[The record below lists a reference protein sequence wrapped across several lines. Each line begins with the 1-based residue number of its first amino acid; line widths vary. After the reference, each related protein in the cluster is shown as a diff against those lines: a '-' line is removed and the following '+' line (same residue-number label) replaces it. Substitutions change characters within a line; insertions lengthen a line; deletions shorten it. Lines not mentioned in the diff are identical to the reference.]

1 MHAVLAWL
9 FDTNTLT
16 PHGFCLLWRPD
27 LIWSSVVADSIVAA
41 SYFSIPVALT
51 VFVLKRRD
59 LAFPW
64 VFVLFSGFILLCGS
78 THIMEAVTFWVPA
91 YGLET
96 ALKIATA
103 LVSFATAAALWPM
116 MPRALALPSVATLT
130 RLNNDLA
137 AQIEKRERIEAELR
151 DTNIELEARVAR
163 RTAQLTQ
170 LTEELRAEVAERQR
184 IEQGLRETGDLL
196 QATFEAA
203 PFPISVVAPD
213 GTVIFWNRT
222 AEQVFGDP
230 TATGA
235 EKDHFAL
242 VPARDQAEL
251 DEYFRRAG
259 TGETLSNI
267 SVRRLDRQGRL
278 RDISFSCAPVRYSD
292 GRVRALVYAL
302 EDMTQRNATEAQLR
316 QAQKM
321 EAIGNLTGGIAHDF
335 NNLLGI
341 IIGNLDSL
349 HGDIANNTANYDMV
363 RDALDAALRGADL
376 TSRLLAFARR
386 QPLSPEAIGLNVL
399 VDRSLSLLNRTLGAH
414 IQVDVEFAVDIWPA
428 LVDPVQLEAAI
439 ANLATNARDAMPRGG
454 KLIVRTLNASL
465 DDHYVEAHPEATV
478 GDYACIEVC
487 DTGTG
492 IPPALLGRIFEPFFT
507 TKPEGK
513 GSGLGLAM
521 VFGFMK
527 QTGGHINVYSEIGKG
542 TCFRLYLPRAS
553 NAPGVTS
560 RARPAAMPE
569 PLGRETVLV
578 VEDSEKLRR
587 VVVRQISSL
596 GYTVYEAEDG
606 AAALE
611 IVRQGIPID
620 LLFTDIVMPGE
631 MSGADLATAASS
643 LITGLK
649 VLFTSGFP
657 EARAETGGWLPGNSR
672 LLAKP
677 YRRDELARAL
687 RQALDG

>member
-27 LIWSSVVADSIVAA
+27 LIWSSVVADGIVAA

-64 VFVLFSGFILLCGS
+64 VFVLFSAFILLCGS

-130 RLNNDLA
+130 QLNNDLA
-137 AQIEKRERIEAELR
+137 AQIEQRERIEAELR

-163 RTAQLTQ
+163 RTARLTQ

-230 TATGA
+230 TATEA
-235 EKDHFAL
+235 EDDHFAL

-267 SVRRLDRQGRL
+267 SVRRVDRQGRL
-278 RDISFSCAPVRYSD
+278 RDISFSCAPVRYAD

-399 VDRSLSLLNRTLGAH
+399 VDRSLSLLNRTLGEH

-465 DDHYVEAHPEATV
+465 DDHYVEAHPEAMV

-553 NAPGVTS
+553 NAPGVPS
-560 RARPAAMPE
+560 GARPAAMPE

-587 VVVRQISSL
+587 VVVRQISGL

-606 AAALE
+606 ATALE

-620 LLFTDIVMPGE
+620 LLFTDMVMPGE
-631 MSGADLATAASS
+631 ISGADLATAASK
-643 LITGLK
+643 LINGLK

-657 EARAETGGWLPGNSR
+657 ESRAESGGWLPGNSR

>member
-1 MHAVLAWL
+1 LQAVLAWL

-27 LIWSSVVADSIVAA
+27 LIWSSVVADGIVAG

-51 VFVLKRRD
+51 VFVIKRRD

-64 VFVLFSGFILLCGS
+64 IFGLFSAFILLCGS

-91 YGLET
+91 YGIET

-103 LVSFATAAALWPM
+103 IVSFATAVALWPM

-130 RLNNDLA
+130 KLNADLA
-137 AQIEKRERIEAELR
+137 AEIQRRHRIEAELR
-151 DTNIELEARVAR
+151 DTNLELEARVAR
-163 RTAQLTQ
+163 RTERLTQ
-170 LTEELRAEVAERQR
+170 LTEELQAEVRERKR
-184 IEQGLRETGDLL
+184 VEQGLRETGDLL

-213 GTVIFWNRT
+213 GTVLFWNRT
-222 AEQVFGDP
+222 AEHVFGDP
-230 TATGA
+230 TAAGT
-235 EKDHFAL
+235 ENDNFAL

-259 TGETLSNI
+259 AGETLSNI
-267 SVRRLDRQGRL
+267 AVRRLDRQGRL
-278 RDISFSCAPVRYSD
+278 RDISFSCAPVRYTD

-302 EDMTQRNATEAQLR
+302 EDMTQRNAIEAQLR

-349 HGDIANNTANYDMV
+349 HGDIANNTSNQDMV

-399 VDRSLSLLNRTLGAH
+399 VDRTLSLLHRTLGEH

-454 KLIVRTLNASL
+454 RLIVRTLNASL
-465 DDHYVEAHPEATV
+465 DSHYVEQHPEAAV

-492 IPPALLGRIFEPFFT
+492 IQPALLGRIFEPFFT

-527 QTGGHINVYSEIGKG
+527 QTGGHISVYSEIAKG

-553 NAPGVTS
+553 NAPSMVSSAT
-560 RARPAAMPE
+560 PAALPE
-569 PLGRETVLV
+569 PVGREAVLV

-596 GYTVYEAEDG
+596 GYKVYEAED
-606 AAALE
+606 AVTALA
-611 IVRQGIPID
+611 IVEQGTAID
-620 LLFTDIVMPGE
+620 LLFTDMVMPGE
-631 MSGADLATAASS
+631 MSGGDLAMAASK
-643 LITGLK
+643 LIGGLK

-687 RQALDG
+687 RQALDS